1 MEHLS
6 IFYTIFSYLCYFRQ
20 SDGENKS
27 SIGKSSKRPASMSK
41 VKTILETSGN
51 EPKLLTGPTTS
62 KPGPILFKQ
71 EAIAEKHF

>member
-1 MEHLS
+1 
-6 IFYTIFSYLCYFRQ
+6 
-20 SDGENKS
+20 
-27 SIGKSSKRPASMSK
+27 MSK

-71 EAIAEKHF
+71 EAIAKKALLKIKIKKC

>member
-1 MEHLS
+1 
-6 IFYTIFSYLCYFRQ
+6 
-20 SDGENKS
+20 
-27 SIGKSSKRPASMSK
+27 MSK

-71 EAIAEKHF
+71 EAIAEKALLKSRLRNVKSITIEQIS